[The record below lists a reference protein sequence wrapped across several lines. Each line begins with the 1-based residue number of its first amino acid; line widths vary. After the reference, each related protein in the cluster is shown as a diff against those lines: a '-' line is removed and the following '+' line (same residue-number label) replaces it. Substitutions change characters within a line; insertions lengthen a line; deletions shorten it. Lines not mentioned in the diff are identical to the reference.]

1 MSGADLPAIDG
12 GELPAIGGGD
22 LPVIGGGDLLVIG
35 GGDLAGGFN
44 IINLP
49 VNSAIRFD
57 GNFGSFAFKTIAEAT
72 IRFRDTESEIRIKT
86 SDDDIWIQW
95 DSEDI
100 MVLGQE
106 AD

>member
-1 MSGADLPAIDG
+1 MS
-12 GELPAIGGGD
+12 
-22 LPVIGGGDLLVIG
+22 
-35 GGDLAGGFN
+35 
-44 IINLP
+44 
-49 VNSAIRFD
+49 S
-57 GNFGSFAFKTIAEAT
+57 
-72 IRFRDTESEIRIKT
+72 ESEIRIKT